1 MRGEYIGDSIMED
14 AITIAKTFWKLIAET
29 FNALFLGHRLVGE

>member
-14 AITIAKTFWKLIAET
+14 AITIAKTFWKLIAEI
-29 FNALFLGHRLVGE
+29 FNALFLDHRLVGE